1 MTIDQFV
8 NLTSGEY
15 LACLEFVYERLIKY
29 EPRLYKYSWWI
40 IHRELAKVWW
50 NWNSWVLYQAWLKD
64 ASWLSERCYEWN
76 FWLYS
81 PNQC

>member
-29 EPRLYKYSWWI
+29 ESI
-40 IHRELAKVWW
+40 IIYWVRIGKKVGLG
-50 NWNSWVLYQAWLKD
+50 SQAWK
-64 ASWLSERCYEWN
+64 RCK
-76 FWLYS
+76 
-81 PNQC
+81 QI